1 MGTGG
6 RLNEV
11 ELGAWVGFLR
21 AHHTLVA
28 ELDDELRRAHG
39 LPLTSFDVLA
49 QLDNAPEHQLR
60 MSELADA
67 VLLSRSG
74 LTRLVE
80 RLQSKVLIERRE
92 CTEDARGAF
101 AVLTGEGEAVL
112 DNARTTHLAGVRER
126 FLERFDEEELRS
138 LGALWRRVLA
148 RAGEKSAGRARHV
161 GGVPCERAIDPVQA
175 GLLQPHVLHVAAAA
189 RAHPVRGHALLP

>member
-28 ELDDELRRAHG
+28 ELDDELRREHG

-49 QLDNAPEHQLR
+49 QLELAPERQLR
-60 MSELADA
+60 MSELAEA

-80 RLQSKVLIERRE
+80 RLESKGLLERRE

-101 AVLTGEGEAVL
+101 AVLTDEGRTLLSEA
-112 DNARTTHLAGVRER
+112 RETHLVGVRR
-126 FLERFDEEELRS
+126 LFVERFDEEELQS
-138 LGALWRRVLA
+138 LG
-148 RAGEKSAGRARHV
+148 
-161 GGVPCERAIDPVQA
+161 
-175 GLLQPHVLHVAAAA
+175 
-189 RAHPVRGHALLP
+189 

>member
-1 MGTGG
+1 MGNGG

-28 ELDDELRRAHG
+28 ELDDELRREHG

-80 RLQSKVLIERRE
+80 RLESKGLIQRRD
-92 CTEDARGAF
+92 CTEDARGAY
-101 AVLTGEGEAVL
+101 AVLTHEGRTQLAEA
-112 DNARTTHLAGVRER
+112 RETHLAGVRAL
-126 FLERFDEEELRS
+126 FLERFDEEELQT
-138 LGALWRRVLA
+138 LADLW
-148 RAGEKSAGRARHV
+148 
-161 GGVPCERAIDPVQA
+161 
-175 GLLQPHVLHVAAAA
+175 
-189 RAHPVRGHALLP
+189 